1 MKVLIV
7 DDSKSIREYISECI
21 VALGHQPFFAENGKK
36 AVKFVKCN
44 EVDLIMMDVEMPD
57 MNGYEATK
65 KIRIILNEEWI
76 PIIFIT
82 SKIDEDSYTEGILA
96 GADAYIPKP
105 IKPLHLQLQI
115 MAMQRIYDT
124 RQKLKLAQ
132 QQLEEANEKLLKI
145 SLVDELTG
153 LANRRNFDQHL
164 EKEYRLAKRE
174 KKALTVIICDVDFF
188 KIYNDTYGHIEGDK
202 CLANIAAAIANVPKR
217 PTDLAC
223 RYGGEEFTV
232 ILPNTD
238 LQGGLF
244 IAEKIRQA
252 ICELSIPHAGSEI
265 AAYVTLSL
273 GLATY
278 TGQFKLAEEI
288 TIAADAALYRA
299 KDKGRNRVESA

>member
-1 MKVLIV
+1 M
-7 DDSKSIREYISECI
+7 
-21 VALGHQPFFAENGKK
+21 
-36 AVKFVKCN
+36 
-44 EVDLIMMDVEMPD
+44 
-57 MNGYEATK
+57 
-65 KIRIILNEEWI
+65 
-76 PIIFIT
+76 
-82 SKIDEDSYTEGILA
+82 
-96 GADAYIPKP
+96 
-105 IKPLHLQLQI
+105 
-115 MAMQRIYDT
+115 
-124 RQKLKLAQ
+124 
-132 QQLEEANEKLLKI
+132 
-145 SLVDELTG
+145 DELTG

-174 KKALTVIICDVDFF
+174 KKPLSVVICDVDFF

-202 CLANIAAAIANVPKR
+202 CLTKIAGAIASIPNR

-252 ICELSIPHAGSEI
+252 VAEQKIPHSGSDI
-265 AAYVTLSL
+265 APNVTLSL

-278 TGQFKLAEEI
+278 TGQYKSAEEI